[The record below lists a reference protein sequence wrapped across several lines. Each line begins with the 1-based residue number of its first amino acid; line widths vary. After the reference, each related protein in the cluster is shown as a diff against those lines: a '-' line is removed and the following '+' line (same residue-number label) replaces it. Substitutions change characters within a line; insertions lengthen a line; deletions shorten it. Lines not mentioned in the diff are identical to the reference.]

1 MQAIYPPSYDC
12 ITIIDGDPDIG
23 GPGVMFSFIA
33 ISWLTIFVAGL
44 HNILRWKLRRGKDAT
59 TRGPG
64 LESIAKQTR
73 EFLGTLCD
81 LQILTGLAITIA
93 GWTQH
98 ATISYYHQQLV
109 LAYWSLALN
118 SFWAARVQYLDVD
131 SKNDDGTETRDT
143 IRCIAVLCNCLVAL
157 TFNIHVEIREQ
168 QAWDDDGGPC
178 YNFLD
183 GTSSLVWTAGVALL
197 CIAITVFICPGTR
210 FLIVNYL
217 RLLEGGK
224 NFLQSWYKGE
234 VSFLGCKI
242 CTPCTQSKR
251 WKRAMWLGE
260 KCIAGVVLIIY
271 FAVIQWLDIWSY
283 GYGFYGVNWVAYFG
297 FSVWSTLD
305 VISLWR
311 LNIPLVVGDEGKWG
325 FGQVIPQLMILA
337 VIFPAFD
344 ILRELAGLGKAPGPS
359 DVSCLTVAL
368 LISTDTGSAL
378 FVTFEVMY
386 NRQKLPR
393 FMSREWLLYQGYCS
407 HQACKHP
414 ICEDKCIVTGKDG
427 FAFPPGLRI
436 PTNWICLNEKHLPE
450 DSNTQIIHSI
460 GELLIPQVVECYC
473 EEPIFTTDAVYDQ
486 WGNRMATE
494 FMPKMYADCPYV
506 PLAPRLSLKV
516 IEQRE
521 MATAAIID
529 VAGMAAWEPIVA
541 KLKAITAEGTSQPPP
556 MVASESQSTPAK
568 VNGGLKI
575 RGSAGTKKRKAEAVD
590 QDAVKKPKPVR
601 TSKRL
606 RAKKQS
612 PSAH

>member
-1 MQAIYPPSYDC
+1 MCSGALQ
-12 ITIIDGDPDIG
+12 
-23 GPGVMFSFIA
+23 
-33 ISWLTIFVAGL
+33 
-44 HNILRWKLRRGKDAT
+44 NAT
-59 TRGPG
+59 P
-64 LESIAKQTR
+64 
-73 EFLGTLCD
+73 
-81 LQILTGLAITIA
+81 
-93 GWTQH
+93 
-98 ATISYYHQQLV
+98 
-109 LAYWSLALN
+109 
-118 SFWAARVQYLDVD
+118 
-131 SKNDDGTETRDT
+131 
-143 IRCIAVLCNCLVAL
+143 
-157 TFNIHVEIREQ
+157 
-168 QAWDDDGGPC
+168 
-178 YNFLD
+178 
-183 GTSSLVWTAGVALL
+183 
-197 CIAITVFICPGTR
+197 
-210 FLIVNYL
+210 
-217 RLLEGGK
+217 
-224 NFLQSWYKGE
+224 
-234 VSFLGCKI
+234 
-242 CTPCTQSKR
+242 
-251 WKRAMWLGE
+251 
-260 KCIAGVVLIIY
+260 
-271 FAVIQWLDIWSY
+271 
-283 GYGFYGVNWVAYFG
+283 
-297 FSVWSTLD
+297 
-305 VISLWR
+305 
-311 LNIPLVVGDEGKWG
+311 
-325 FGQVIPQLMILA
+325 
-337 VIFPAFD
+337 
-344 ILRELAGLGKAPGPS
+344 PS

-529 VAGMAAWEPIVA
+529 VAGMVAWEPIVA

>member
-183 GTSSLVWTAGVALL
+183 GTSSL
-197 CIAITVFICPGTR
+197 
-210 FLIVNYL
+210 
-217 RLLEGGK
+217 
-224 NFLQSWYKGE
+224 
-234 VSFLGCKI
+234 
-242 CTPCTQSKR
+242 R

-325 FGQVIPQLMILA
+325 FGQVIPLLMILA

-344 ILRELAGLGKAPGPS
+344 ILRELAGLGKAPGS
-359 DVSCLTVAL
+359 
-368 LISTDTGSAL
+368 GS
-378 FVTFEVMY
+378 
-386 NRQKLPR
+386 
-393 FMSREWLLYQGYCS
+393 
-407 HQACKHP
+407 
-414 ICEDKCIVTGKDG
+414 
-427 FAFPPGLRI
+427 
-436 PTNWICLNEKHLPE
+436 
-450 DSNTQIIHSI
+450 
-460 GELLIPQVVECYC
+460 
-473 EEPIFTTDAVYDQ
+473 
-486 WGNRMATE
+486 
-494 FMPKMYADCPYV
+494 
-506 PLAPRLSLKV
+506 
-516 IEQRE
+516 
-521 MATAAIID
+521 
-529 VAGMAAWEPIVA
+529 
-541 KLKAITAEGTSQPPP
+541 
-556 MVASESQSTPAK
+556 
-568 VNGGLKI
+568 
-575 RGSAGTKKRKAEAVD
+575 
-590 QDAVKKPKPVR
+590 
-601 TSKRL
+601 
-606 RAKKQS
+606 
-612 PSAH
+612 

>member
-183 GTSSLVWTAGVALL
+183 GTSSLRRT
-197 CIAITVFICPGTR
+197 
-210 FLIVNYL
+210 
-217 RLLEGGK
+217 
-224 NFLQSWYKGE
+224 
-234 VSFLGCKI
+234 
-242 CTPCTQSKR
+242 SKCNSSIR
-251 WKRAMWLGE
+251 CFMFN
-260 KCIAGVVLIIY
+260 C
-271 FAVIQWLDIWSY
+271 
-283 GYGFYGVNWVAYFG
+283 
-297 FSVWSTLD
+297 
-305 VISLWR
+305 SLAHFR
-311 LNIPLVVGDEGKWG
+311 
-325 FGQVIPQLMILA
+325 
-337 VIFPAFD
+337 
-344 ILRELAGLGKAPGPS
+344 
-359 DVSCLTVAL
+359 
-368 LISTDTGSAL
+368 SAL